1 MLAGHLII
9 MLSASGSEYLITEA
23 SMLLKPLG
31 LLTLIGGVGMYMFE
45 VLIQVL
51 QAYVFVLLTAI
62 YIQGSI
68 AEDH

>member
-1 MLAGHLII
+1 
-9 MLSASGSEYLITEA
+9 
-23 SMLLKPLG
+23 
-31 LLTLIGGVGMYMFE
+31 MYMFE